1 MKRFASALLVS
12 VLVLA
17 ASARADTGQDVEK
30 ARILFNAGAQAY
42 AAGRYEDAVDAFR
55 EAHSLTPKRATV
67 IFSLAQAERRHST
80 VVRDPAVV
88 RAAIDHFRLYLTLV
102 PEGGRRA
109 DAIAALG
116 ELESILAGLRD
127 RSEPDAASRPPPPAR
142 IMVTTNAPDAVI
154 SLDGEAHAESPLL
167 EVVGPGRHVVRVS
180 APGFLEE
187 QRQVV
192 AVEGAL
198 VPIEITLRERPS
210 YLALTAP
217 RGASIAI
224 DGRPQGEAPVPGR
237 IDLPPGPH
245 LVTVTQWGHDPRAER
260 VVLARGHVTP
270 LAVTLRTSDQRRVS
284 QMLTGGFA
292 AGLVAGT
299 VLALGAL
306 RQEVIAKHVL
316 ADAGQDNI
324 TAVQLEQYNT
334 AKSSRDALRVGS
346 YSAFG
351 LSCAL
356 GLAAAATF
364 YFDNPPA
371 PRAPRTGGV
380 QRGSIALFPG
390 GAGIGIGGSF

>member
-1 MKRFASALLVS
+1 MKRLTAALLVS
-12 VLVLA
+12 LLA
-17 ASARADTGQDVEK
+17 FAAPARADNGENVEK

-42 AAGRYEDAVDAFR
+42 AAGRYEDAVHAFR
-55 EAHSLTPKRATV
+55 EAHSLTPERATV
-67 IFSLAQAERRHST
+67 IFSLAQAERRHYT
-80 VVRDPAVV
+80 VVHDPEVL
-88 RAAIDHFRLYLTLV
+88 RAAIDHFRRYLALV

-116 ELESILAGLRD
+116 ELEATLSGLRD
-127 RSEPDAASRPPPPAR
+127 KAEPDAAPRAPPPAR

-180 APGFLEE
+180 APGFLDE

-217 RGASIAI
+217 RGAWIAI

-237 IDLPPGPH
+237 IELAPGPH
-245 LVTVTQWGHDPRAER
+245 LVTVTQWGHDARAER

-284 QMLTGGFA
+284 QMLAGGFA
-292 AGLVAGT
+292 AGLVGGA

-306 RQEVIAKHVL
+306 RQENIAKRVL
-316 ADAGQDNI
+316 ADAEVENI
-324 TAVQLEQYNT
+324 SATQLEQYNT
-334 AKSSRDALRVGS
+334 ARESRDALRVAS
-346 YSAFG
+346 YSVFG

-356 GLAAAATF
+356 GVAAAATF
-364 YFDNPPA
+364 YFDNPKP
-371 PRAPRTGGV
+371 PRAPRMVGV
-380 QRGSIALFPG
+380 QRGSIAILPG
-390 GAGIGIGGSF
+390 GAGVGIGGTF